1 MTGPR
6 DAAMRLMVV
15 AAAILLCGATP
26 GKNAKT
32 DGNPPGDDPYAGFTL
47 EDAHGR
53 KIDLGEYRGKVRVF
67 DIWATWC
74 GPCRRIIPELNDLQA
89 RHRDRGLV
97 VIGMSVDEYAASVVS
112 FQRKI
117 PLRYPNGMFNKAA
130 AELFGYPR
138 AVPTTYLVDRDGR
151 IRKRFLGY
159 VDVARLEK
167 AVLELL

>member
-1 MTGPR
+1 MKGPR
-6 DAAMRLMVV
+6 DTAMRLVV
-15 AAAILLCGATP
+15 LAAAILLCGAVP
-26 GKNAKT
+26 AKSGRT
-32 DGNPPGDDPYAGFTL
+32 DVNRPGDDPFAGFAM
-47 EDAHGR
+47 EDVHGR
-53 KIDLGEYRGKVRVF
+53 KIDLGDYRGKVRVF

-74 GPCRRIIPELNDLQA
+74 GPCRRIIPELNDLHA

-97 VIGMSVDEYAASVVS
+97 VIGLSLDEYAAGVMA

-117 PLRYPNGMFNKAA
+117 PLRYPNGMFNEAA

-138 AVPTTYLVDRDGR
+138 VVPTTYLVDRDGR

-159 VDVARLEK
+159 VEVGRLEK